1 MTGQFGEA
9 LRRVAD
15 EVPAAVVPE
24 DLFDRARARHRR
36 RSAAVACTLAV
47 VFVLLGVGYV
57 VRPADTPWS
66 TATGS
71 ASSGLPS
78 RLAVPP
84 LRTATVS
91 QSAPGAAAMLFS
103 GPAVRDDWNEGRMG
117 VVAAD
122 ADRYR
127 VIDGSL
133 FMTPGFE
140 TLLSPDGRY
149 VWRDRELVDL
159 TTGDASPAPAGDPLA
174 FAPDGQRLAVAGS
187 TSTRDAS
194 RYVADHVSVYDREQR
209 TEVLRVGVQNAW
221 VPPGRSAIS
230 PNDGQ
235 LAVQVR
241 DEVWLARTA
250 DAGADR
256 VAEPY
261 RKLPLSGGRLAGS
274 GAWSS
279 DGRSV
284 AILERSTC
292 AACPLPNYQRTWRL
306 VTRDVTTGQ
315 PVPAAAFPELR
326 SATFVQVLGWRS
338 ADVAVALVGVPGPGA
353 VDLPDNHDNAQGPY
367 HDPDTEAVRLVLLRR
382 GAAEPELLFQT
393 PAGIS
398 ELAVA
403 ADLAVAGAVR
413 ESGPPSF
420 GPPHPYLLAGG
431 GILLLVLALPLGYA
445 VIRYRRGQPTRRAP

>member
-15 EVPAAVVPE
+15 EVPAAVVPA

-84 LRTATVS
+84 LRTATVG

-127 VIDGSL
+127 V
-133 FMTPGFE
+133 F
-140 TLLSPDGRY
+140 
-149 VWRDRELVDL
+149 DRELVDL

-174 FAPDGQRLAVAGS
+174 FAPDGRWLAVAGS
-187 TSTRDAS
+187 TSTVAGS

-230 PNDGQ
+230 PDSGQ

-261 RKLPLSGGRLAGS
+261 QKLPLSGGRLAGP
-274 GAWSS
+274 GAWLP

-284 AILERSTC
+284 AVLQRSTC
-292 AACPLPNYQRTWRL
+292 AACPLPSYPRTWRL
-306 VTRDVTTGQ
+306 VTRDVGTGQ

-326 SATFVQVLGWRS
+326 SATFVQVLSWRS
-338 ADVAVALVGVPGPGA
+338 ADVAVALVGVPGSGA
-353 VDLPDNHDNAQGPY
+353 VDVPDDHDSARGPY
-367 HDPDTEAVRLVLLRR
+367 HEPDTEAVRLVLLRR

-403 ADLAVAGAVR
+403 ADLAVAGTVR
-413 ESGPPSF
+413 ESGTPSF

-445 VIRYRRGQPTRRAP
+445 VIRYRRGRLTGRRP